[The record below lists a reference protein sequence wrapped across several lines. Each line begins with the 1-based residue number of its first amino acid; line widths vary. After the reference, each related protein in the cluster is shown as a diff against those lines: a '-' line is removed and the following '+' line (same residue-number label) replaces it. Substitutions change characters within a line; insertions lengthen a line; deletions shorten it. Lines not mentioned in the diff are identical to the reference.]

1 MNLHGVFQSGDTAP
15 QPDDGDRY
23 DAIVFGAHP
32 DDAEMA
38 MGGTMIR
45 LTDAGYRVLSV
56 SLTRGQMSTLG
67 SVDERMKEFEAA
79 SKVIDCD
86 GLALDFMD
94 TEVTNTPEGR
104 KVIAALIRRHRPKI
118 VFAPYHTNPFGELWG
133 IANVD
138 HDAAGGLV
146 RDGAKMARLDKV
158 VPDLPPH
165 QIAQLY
171 FYMLPRNVHPTMLV
185 DVSDVIER
193 TFEAI
198 RCYQSQMGLVI
209 SGNRIE
215 AILRTMRAH
224 PGIAIGAEYAEG
236 FTTELP
242 LRMDADLF
250 FKV

>member
-1 MNLHGVFQSGDTAP
+1 MNLHGVFQAGDHPPRPT
-15 QPDDGDRY
+15 DGDRY
-23 DAIVFGAHP
+23 DALVFGAHP

-45 LTDAGYRVLSV
+45 LTNAGYRLLSV
-56 SLTRGQMSTLG
+56 SLTRGQMSTKG
-67 SVDERMKEFEAA
+67 TVEERLEEFANA
-79 SKVIDCD
+79 SKVIGCSH
-86 GLALDFMD
+86 LALDFMD
-94 TEVTNTPEGR
+94 TEVENRPEGR
-104 KVIAALIRRHRPKI
+104 KAVAALIRRHRPRI
-118 VFAPYHTNPFGELWG
+118 VFAPYHTNPYGELWG

-138 HDAAGGLV
+138 HYAAGSLV

-158 VPDLPPH
+158 IPDLPPH
-165 QIAQLY
+165 QIDQLY
-171 FYMLPRNVHPTMLV
+171 FYMLPRDVHPNLLV

-198 RCYQSQMGLVI
+198 RCYRSQMELVI
-209 SGNRIE
+209 NGSRVE
-215 AILRTMRAH
+215 QILRTMRAH
-224 PGIAIGAEYAEG
+224 PAVAIGAEYAEG

>member
-1 MNLHGVFQSGDTAP
+1 MNLHGVFQSGDIAKP
-15 QPDDGDRY
+15 SGDGDRY
-23 DAIVFGAHP
+23 DALVFGAHP

-45 LTDAGYRVLSV
+45 LTDAGYKVLSV
-56 SLTRGQMSTLG
+56 TLTRGQMSTRG
-67 SVDERMKEFEAA
+67 SVNERMKEFEAA
-79 SKVIDCD
+79 SEVIGCD
-86 GLALDFMD
+86 GQALDFMD

-104 KVIAALIRRHRPKI
+104 KKIAELIRRHRPRI

-138 HDAAGGLV
+138 HYACGGLV

-158 VPDLPPH
+158 VPDIPPH
-165 QIAQLY
+165 QIDQLY
-171 FYMLPRNVHPTMLV
+171 FYMLPRNVQANLLV
-185 DVSDVIER
+185 DVSDVIDR

-198 RCYQSQMGLVI
+198 RCYQTQMDLVI

-224 PGIAIGAEYAEG
+224 PAIAIGAEYAEG

-242 LRMDADLF
+242 LKMDADHF

>member
-15 QPDDGDRY
+15 QPEDGDRY

-45 LTDAGYRVLSV
+45 LADAGYRLLSV
-56 SLTRGQMSTLG
+56 TLTKGQMSTRG

-79 SKVIDCD
+79 SKVIGCD
-86 GLALDFMD
+86 GLTLDFMD

-138 HDAAGGLV
+138 HYAAGGLV

-158 VPDLPPH
+158 VPGLPPH
-165 QIAQLY
+165 QINQLY
-171 FYMLPRNVHPTMLV
+171 FYMLPRNVYPSMMV

-242 LRMDADLF
+242 LKMNADIF

>member
-1 MNLHGVFQSGDTAP
+1 MNMHGIFQGGDVAK
-15 QPDDGDRY
+15 QPDDGERY
-23 DAIVFGAHP
+23 DVLVFGAHP

-45 LTDAGYRVLSV
+45 LTDAGYRLLSV
-56 SLTRGQMSTLG
+56 SLTQGQMSTRG
-67 SVDERMKEFEAA
+67 SVEERMKEFAAA
-79 SKVIDCD
+79 SKVIGCD
-86 GLALDFMD
+86 NQTLDFMD
-94 TEVTNTPEGR
+94 SEVVNTPEGR
-104 KVIAALIRRHRPKI
+104 KQIAALIRRHRPRI

-138 HDAAGGLV
+138 HYATGGLV

-165 QIAQLY
+165 QISQLY
-171 FYMLPRNVHPTMLV
+171 FYMLPRNVHPNLMV
-185 DVSDVIER
+185 DVSDVIDR

-198 RCYQSQMGLVI
+198 RCYVSQMGLVI
-209 SGNRIE
+209 SGNQVE
-215 AILRTMRAH
+215 TILRTMRAH
-224 PGIAIGAEYAEG
+224 PGVAIGAEYAEG

>member
-1 MNLHGVFQSGDTAP
+1 MNLHGIFQSGDAAL

-23 DAIVFGAHP
+23 DAIVLGAHP

-38 MGGTMIR
+38 MGGTMIQ
-45 LTDAGYRVLSV
+45 LTDAGYRLLSV
-56 SLTRGQMSTLG
+56 SLTRGQMSTRG
-67 SVDERMKEFEAA
+67 TVEERMREFEAA
-79 SKVIDCD
+79 SKVIGCD
-86 GLALDFMD
+86 SMALDFMD
-94 TEVTNTPEGR
+94 TEVTNSPEGR
-104 KVIAALIRRHRPKI
+104 KIIAALIRRHRPKI
-118 VFAPYHTNPFGELWG
+118 VFAPYHTNPYGELWG

-138 HDAAGGLV
+138 HFAAGGLA

-158 VPDLPPH
+158 APELPPH
-165 QIAQLY
+165 QIDQLY
-171 FYMLPRNVHPTMLV
+171 FYMLPRDVHPNLLV
-185 DVSDVIER
+185 NVSDVIER

-209 SGNRIE
+209 SGNHIE

-242 LRMDADLF
+242 LKMDADLF
-250 FKV
+250 FRV

>member
-1 MNLHGVFQSGDTAP
+1 MKSRAS
-15 QPDDGDRY
+15 
-23 DAIVFGAHP
+23 
-32 DDAEMA
+32 
-38 MGGTMIR
+38 
-45 LTDAGYRVLSV
+45 LSQ
-56 SLTRGQMSTLG
+56 LIT
-67 SVDERMKEFEAA
+67 FEAA
-79 SKVIDCD
+79 SRVVGCD

-94 TEVTNTPEGR
+94 TEVVNTPDGR
-104 KVIAALIRRHRPKI
+104 KKIAALIRTHRPRI
-118 VFAPYHTNPFGELWG
+118 IFAPYHTNPFGELWG

-138 HDAAGGLV
+138 HYAAGGLV

-165 QIAQLY
+165 QIDQLY
-171 FYMLPRNVHPTMLV
+171 FYMLPRNVHPNLLV
-185 DVSDVIER
+185 DVSDVIDR

-198 RCYQSQMGLVI
+198 RCYKSQMGLVI

-224 PGIAIGAEYAEG
+224 PAIAIGAEYAEG

-242 LRMDADLF
+242 LKMDADLF

>member
-1 MNLHGVFQSGDTAP
+1 MNLHGVFQGGDTASR
-15 QPDDGDRY
+15 PDDEHRY

-45 LTDAGYRVLSV
+45 LADAGFRLLSV
-56 SLTRGQMSTLG
+56 TLTKGQMSTRG
-67 SVDERMKEFEAA
+67 SVDQRMEEFQAA
-79 SKVIDCD
+79 CRVIGCE

-104 KVIAALIRRHRPKI
+104 REIAALIRRHRPKI
-118 VFAPYHTNPFGELWG
+118 VFAPYHTNPWGELWG

-138 HDAAGGLV
+138 HYAAGSLV

-158 VPDLPPH
+158 VPGIPPH
-165 QIAQLY
+165 QIDQLY
-171 FYMLPRNVHPTMLV
+171 FYMLPRDVHPNLLV
-185 DVSDVIER
+185 DVSEVIER

-198 RCYQSQMGLVI
+198 RCYESQMGLVI
-209 SGNRIE
+209 NGTRVES
-215 AILRTMRAH
+215 ILRTMRAH
-224 PGIAIGAEYAEG
+224 PAIAIGAEYAEG

-242 LRMDADLF
+242 LRMTPELF

>member
-1 MNLHGVFQSGDTAP
+1 MHGVFQSGDSAR

-23 DAIVFGAHP
+23 DAMVFGAHP

-45 LTDAGYRVLSV
+45 LTDAGYKLLSV
-56 SLTRGQMSTLG
+56 SLTRGQMSTRG
-67 SVDERMKEFEAA
+67 TVDERMKEFEAA
-79 SKVIDCD
+79 SRVVGCD

-94 TEVTNTPEGR
+94 TEVVNTPDGR
-104 KVIAALIRRHRPKI
+104 KKIAALIRTHRPRI
-118 VFAPYHTNPFGELWG
+118 VFAPYHTNSFGELWG

-138 HDAAGGLV
+138 HYAAGGLV

-165 QIAQLY
+165 QIDQLY
-171 FYMLPRNVHPTMLV
+171 FYMLPRNVHPNLLV
-185 DVSDVIER
+185 DVSNVIDR

-198 RCYQSQMGLVI
+198 RCYKSQMGLVI

-224 PGIAIGAEYAEG
+224 PAIAIGAEYAEA

-242 LRMDADLF
+242 LKMDADLF